1 MVIDTDGG
9 KLGQFQL
16 RDALKLAED
25 KGMDLVEVAP
35 QAVPP
40 VCKLLDYGKFKYEL
54 NKKEREAKQNR
65 KTQELKEIKFRLKI
79 DEHDLST
86 KIRTI
91 QRMLKDGDKIKCVIM
106 FRGREMVYTAQGIKL
121 MERVAQEAA
130 EVGSIERIPKL
141 EGRNMI
147 MILAPK

>member
-1 MVIDTDGG
+1 M
-9 KLGQFQL
+9 GQFQL

-130 EVGSIERIPKL
+130 EFGTIERIPKL

>member
-1 MVIDTDGG
+1 M
-9 KLGQFQL
+9 GQFQL

>member
-1 MVIDTDGG
+1 
-9 KLGQFQL
+9 LGQLSL
-16 RDALKLAED
+16 RDALNLAEE

-54 NKKEREAKQNR
+54 NKKEREAKLNR

-91 QRMLKDGDKIKCVIM
+91 LRMLKDGDKIKCVIM
-106 FRGREMVYTAQGIKL
+106 FRGREMVYTSQGIKL
-121 MERVAQEAA
+121 MERVAKEA
-130 EVGSIERIPKL
+130 EDCSTIERIPKL

>member
-1 MVIDTDGG
+1 
-9 KLGQFQL
+9 LGQFQL